1 MKIITHESRW
11 NGGETVVALGMF
23 DGVHAGHAQLIRH
36 ANHLAA
42 LYDLESVVLT
52 YGAHPLRVLA
62 PEKAPRA
69 LSTREEKAVQIAALK
84 TDALI
89 LRPFTKAYA
98 ALEPEEFVRRM
109 VKHLH
114 PRHIVVGFNYS
125 FGARGKGTPEML
137 RALGK
142 RYGFVTHIL
151 DAVSMDGE
159 TVSSTRVRAAL
170 ESGDMALCSAL
181 LGRHYTISGVIAR
194 GKQLG
199 RTLGFPT
206 ANLRWPKEKALP
218 LRGVYAAYAWI
229 EGERYGAALNI
240 GKHPTAPEGEP
251 TLEAYL
257 LDFAGD
263 VYGKHMRL
271 ELVKFLR
278 GEVKFESLDALKA
291 QIAQDAL
298 DARAALSE

>member
-1 MKIITHESRW
+1 MKIFTHESQW
-11 NGGETVVALGMF
+11 GGGETVVALGMF
-23 DGVHAGHAQLIRH
+23 DGVHEGHAQLIRR

-52 YGAHPLRVLA
+52 YVTHPLSVLA

-69 LSTREEKAVQIAALK
+69 LSTREEKVVQIAALK

-89 LRPFTKAYA
+89 LRPFTKDYA
-98 ALEPEEFVRRM
+98 ALEPEEFVSRM
-109 VKHLH
+109 VRHLR

-125 FGARGKGTPEML
+125 FGARGRGTPEML
-137 RALGK
+137 VQLGK
-142 RYGFVTHIL
+142 RFGFETHIV
-151 DAVSMDGE
+151 DAVSLGGE
-159 TVSSTRVRAAL
+159 TVSSTRVRTAL
-170 ESGDMALCSAL
+170 ETGDMALCSAL
-181 LGRHYTISGVIAR
+181 MGRNYTISGVISR

-206 ANLRWPKEKALP
+206 ANLSWPKHKALP
-218 LRGVYAAYAWI
+218 PRGVYAAYAWI

-251 TLEAYL
+251 TLEAHL
-257 LDFAGD
+257 LDFNGD

-298 DARAALSE
+298 DARAALAE

>member
-1 MKIITHESRW
+1 MKIFTHESQW
-11 NGGETVVALGMF
+11 GGGETVVALGMF
-23 DGVHAGHAQLIRH
+23 DGVHEGHAQLIRR

-52 YGAHPLRVLA
+52 YVTHPLSVLA

-69 LSTREEKAVQIAALK
+69 LSTREEKVVQIAALK

-89 LRPFTKAYA
+89 LRPFTKDYA
-98 ALEPEEFVRRM
+98 ALEPEEFVSRM
-109 VKHLH
+109 VRHLH

-125 FGARGKGTPEML
+125 FGARGRGTPEML
-137 RALGK
+137 VQLGK
-142 RYGFVTHIL
+142 RFGFETHIV
-151 DAVSMDGE
+151 DAVSLGGE
-159 TVSSTRVRAAL
+159 TVSSTRVRTAL
-170 ESGDMALCSAL
+170 ETGDMVLCSAL
-181 LGRHYTISGVIAR
+181 MGRNYTISGVISR

-206 ANLRWPKEKALP
+206 ANLSWPKNKALP
-218 LRGVYAAYAWI
+218 PRGVYAAYAWI

-251 TLEAYL
+251 TLEAHL
-257 LDFAGD
+257 LDFNGD

-298 DARAALSE
+298 DARAALAE